1 MEGLFKGVKVV
12 DAASFLAG
20 PCAATIMA
28 DYGADVIK
36 IEPLSGDGHRG
47 ISGGHPSEWSWQLTN
62 RNKRSVSLDINKPE
76 GYQLLIRLIE
86 SADVLVVNFS
96 SSQLAKFNLEWDTLK
111 AINPRLVFAQIT
123 AFGNKGAD
131 ANRRAFDLTG
141 WFARTGILNTMR
153 NKGQPPTTPAG
164 GVGDHATAMTLY
176 AGIVSALYQ
185 RDRTGE
191 GCMVTTSLAATG
203 TWANGLHLQGTVAG
217 EDAAER
223 RDKEDWS
230 NPLSNVYETK
240 DGRYILLA
248 LQNMKRDYPKLVK
261 VLEHEEWL
269 EEPEMRSVR
278 PLFKNRIM
286 ARQRI
291 ASAFLKFDSS
301 EMLARLDETGIVHEL
316 IAKNTEVIEDEQL
329 IENEVIIPYDS
340 GKPHCDRTFATPF
353 RLSTVSQRTPV
364 GAPEI
369 GEHTEQVLDELGL
382 DQDEIR
388 TLREGEVVRS

>member
-141 WFARTGILNTMR
+141 WFA
-153 NKGQPPTTPAG
+153 K
-164 GVGDHATAMTLY
+164 Y
-176 AGIVSALYQ
+176 
-185 RDRTGE
+185 
-191 GCMVTTSLAATG
+191 
-203 TWANGLHLQGTVAG
+203 
-217 EDAAER
+217 DA
-223 RDKEDWS
+223 
-230 NPLSNVYETK
+230 
-240 DGRYILLA
+240 
-248 LQNMKRDYPKLVK
+248 
-261 VLEHEEWL
+261 
-269 EEPEMRSVR
+269 
-278 PLFKNRIM
+278 
-286 ARQRI
+286 
-291 ASAFLKFDSS
+291 
-301 EMLARLDETGIVHEL
+301 
-316 IAKNTEVIEDEQL
+316 
-329 IENEVIIPYDS
+329 
-340 GKPHCDRTFATPF
+340 
-353 RLSTVSQRTPV
+353 
-364 GAPEI
+364 
-369 GEHTEQVLDELGL
+369 
-382 DQDEIR
+382 
-388 TLREGEVVRS
+388 